1 MSTFVLIIS
10 RFVASLLS
18 AAIAAIW
25 LSCAE
30 YIICPALLFHAS
42 EVSKKLL
49 SDYEVVILYHNI
61 NYNKCYFHIDK
72 SVNISFNDLPASIV
86 SS

>member
-1 MSTFVLIIS
+1 MCS
-10 RFVASLLS
+10 
-18 AAIAAIW
+18 
-25 LSCAE
+25 
-30 YIICPALLFHAS
+30 ALLFHAS

-72 SVNISFNDLPASIV
+72 SVNISNTKTPEAFAPGVLFFLCKLFDYINHSLYKLICHIN
-86 SS
+86 